1 MAFVKTKGWTSSKYM
16 LIMVITSILWSSG
29 GILIKLVTLGPL
41 AVSGIRSLIAAVVI
55 LCYLKKPRFTWNK
68 YQLLGALAYA
78 SMAMTFV
85 TATRLTTSANAVL
98 LQYTAPI
105 YVALLGSLILKEK
118 ASLKDW
124 VTIAIT
130 LSGVILFFL
139 DSFSGGGLLGNILA
153 LISGFCFALFVVCSR
168 QQKEGSPMETI
179 LLGNIVTAILCL
191 PFIFQA
197 QYDSKSVLGVVV
209 LGIVQF
215 GLPYTLYGIAI
226 KHVRA
231 LDAVMIA
238 VIEPILNPVW
248 VFLFLGEKPGI
259 WSLLGGV
266 IVLAAV
272 TYNCVMN
279 TAQKEIDS

>member
-1 MAFVKTKGWTSSKYM
+1 MKFIKSKSWTSSTYM
-16 LIMVITSILWSSG
+16 LLMVATSILWSSG
-29 GILIKLVTLGPL
+29 GILIKLVTLSPL
-41 AVSGIRSLIAAVVI
+41 AISGIRSLIAALVI

-68 YQLLGALAYA
+68 YQLMGALAYA

-105 YVALLGSLILKEK
+105 YVALLGSLILREK
-118 ASLKDW
+118 TSLKDW

-130 LSGVILFFL
+130 LSGIVLFFL
-139 DSFSGGGLLGNILA
+139 DSFSAGGLLGNILA
-153 LISGFCFALFVVCSR
+153 LVSGFCFALFVVCSR

-179 LLGNIVTAILCL
+179 LLGNILTAILCL
-191 PFIFQA
+191 PFMFQA
-197 QYDSKSVLGVVV
+197 QYDTRSIWGVVI

-248 VFLFLGEKPGI
+248 VFLFLGERPGA
-259 WSLLGGV
+259 WSLLGGIV
-266 IVLAAV
+266 VLAAV

-279 TAQKEIDS
+279 AAQKEIDS